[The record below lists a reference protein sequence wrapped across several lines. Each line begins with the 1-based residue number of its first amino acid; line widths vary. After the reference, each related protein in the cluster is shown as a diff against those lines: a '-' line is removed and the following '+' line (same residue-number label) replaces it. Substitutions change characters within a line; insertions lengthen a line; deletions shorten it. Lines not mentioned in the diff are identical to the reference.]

1 MIKQSKGHSLF
12 IIHCHDKEQRH
23 TQIWVIQKIHD
34 KGTASRGVGKLQ
46 ISYQLQ

>member
-23 TQIWVIQKIHD
+23 TQIWVIH
-34 KGTASRGVGKLQ
+34 GKYMIKEQLPEEWV
-46 ISYQLQ
+46 SYR